1 MNVSGELI
9 RSAQENEF
17 FNPKSFQDLFEELFD
32 IATTQL
38 LIPLT
43 QQNADSALQYCRVRK

>member
-1 MNVSGELI
+1 MNVSGELV

-17 FNPKSFQDLFEELFD
+17 LNPKSFQDLFEELFD

-43 QQNADSALQYCRVRK
+43 QRNADAALQYCRVRK

>member
-1 MNVSGELI
+1 MNISGELV

-38 LIPLT
+38 LSPLT
-43 QQNADSALQYCRVRK
+43 QQNADAALKYCRVRK